1 MKSTVRDVVTKG
13 HSPERTG
20 FKGGLMM
27 RIKYGTSSTATADP
41 QNMLRKAG
49 GIVCANAVATSV
61 LVVRVTYACDGR

>member
-1 MKSTVRDVVTKG
+1 
-13 HSPERTG
+13 
-20 FKGGLMM
+20 MM

-41 QNMLRKAG
+41 QNMLRKGG